1 MRVFRL
7 HGAQFAPIGLG
18 LALLGCGHEP
28 TGGPTLSVSRD
39 RAVGPAV
46 VSADF
51 AFEAPSLQPRS
62 DSPIVTTATS
72 TSGARLFLID
82 ALAQDLATRRLTSV
96 LVPAG
101 APAAAPLD
109 LEAYSRATA
118 LRTSSGWLVLTPA
131 NTYVLGENGGVTAVR
146 DPVPNLVG
154 GAWGGDRALVTSAL
168 GQGRFF
174 GADGL
179 PLGPEFTVTSEP
191 GTLSGGSV
199 AFDGVKFLVAYGT
212 VAPTTVFVT
221 SVLPSGPTGEV
232 AFVHNS
238 RPSWNASQLSVG
250 GIASSGS
257 SFVVTFM
264 AAPSSCGIGGAC
276 LPISPFFRVAEV
288 DASGDITLG
297 STRAGGPNVTYMNGR
312 YVVHQNSNGVFL
324 DTEGVAVSRPN
335 VLVTISNTF
344 WDVTRNSAFFLG
356 AASDGSNAVAYQGP
370 LATRLDDND
379 APQDEPPFGPLP
391 QPTTQI
397 LPAVT
402 FDGQHFLATW
412 TDWGRDEVRAARV
425 SLDGNVLDSPADTLS
440 GADTYSRLAVSNGS
454 KSFVTVG
461 DGTSDVAAA
470 MLIGQDGAKT
480 DVDLASLQTTS
491 SNASSAASDGVNFF
505 LVWNNPTIDATP
517 PRSFAA
523 LFSPTGAVLGEI
535 DFPPLEGLPWA
546 TFDGTSYVVAY
557 AVDQGGGQIELR
569 AFRVSPALSLVDS
582 TPKTLLTYAGSVT
595 AYGAHIGSSSAGS
608 LVSWI
613 VGDYPSRSIR
623 YSRLDTGLEL
633 LDAPGLDLG
642 AKGDVSR
649 GLNVVWDGESY
660 WVHYHGE
667 PGDELWA
674 RRVAPDG
681 SLVDAQPIAVTDD
694 AVPDRRTSVAA
705 GTDGKLLVA
714 YQRAFYEGDVRGRVA
729 SGRAANGGSGGTSAG
744 GVGGTSGGV
753 GGTSGGVGGTSGGV
767 GGTSGGVGEGGAAG
781 DAAGGFAGE
790 GATGGSGNRGGAMN
804 GGRGGS
810 ANGGASAGT
819 ESDGGESSGEGGE
832 STGGSAGAST
842 GGRAGSNATGGLGG
856 AGRGSAGGGG
866 SPPDDGGCSC
876 SVPKRSAS
884 NPGWI
889 LALAALSWGAR
900 RRRSE
905 PRLS

>member
-1 MRVFRL
+1 MRVVRL
-7 HGAQFAPIGLG
+7 HHARLAGIGIG
-18 LALLGCGHEP
+18 LALSGCGHEP
-28 TGGPTLSVSRD
+28 TGASNLNVSRD
-39 RAVGPAV
+39 RAVGPPV

-51 AFEAPSLQPRS
+51 AFEAPSLQPRN
-62 DSPIVTTATS
+62 DSPIVATATS

-96 LVPAG
+96 LIPAG
-101 APAAAPLD
+101 ALAAAPLD
-109 LEAYSRATA
+109 LEAYSRAMA
-118 LRTSSGWLVLTPA
+118 LRTSGGWLVLTPA
-131 NTYVLGENGGVTAVR
+131 NTYVLGENGSVTAVR
-146 DPVPNLVG
+146 DPVPNFAG

-168 GQGRFF
+168 GQGRFL

-191 GTLSGGSV
+191 GTLSGGGV
-199 AFDGVKFLVAYGT
+199 AFDGAKFLVAYGS

-232 AFVHNS
+232 AFVHDS
-238 RPSWNASQLSVG
+238 RPSWNASQLSVS

-264 AAPSSCGIGGAC
+264 AAPGSCGIGGPC

-297 STRAGGPNVTYMNGR
+297 SARSGGPSVKYVNGR
-312 YVVHQNSNGVFL
+312 YVVNQNGNGVFL
-324 DTEGVAVSRPN
+324 DAEGVAVSRPN
-335 VLVTISNTF
+335 VLATISNTF
-344 WDVTRNSAFFLG
+344 WDVTRNSAFVLG
-356 AASDGSNAVAYQGP
+356 AAADGSNAFAYQGP
-370 LATRLDDND
+370 LATRLDDDD
-379 APQDEPPFGPLP
+379 APLDVPPFGPLP

-412 TDWGRDEVRAARV
+412 TDWGREEVRAARV

-440 GADTYSRLAVSNGS
+440 GADTYSRLAVSNGA

-461 DGTSDVAAA
+461 DGTSEVAAA

-480 DVDLASLQTTS
+480 DVDLASLQTTW

-523 LFSPTGAVLGEI
+523 LFSPAGAVLGEI
-535 DFPPLEGLPWA
+535 DFPPLGGLPWA
-546 TFDGTSYVVAY
+546 TFDGENYVVAY

-623 YSRLDTGLEL
+623 YSRLDTSLEL

-642 AKGDVSR
+642 AIGDVSR

-694 AVPDRRTSVAA
+694 AIPDRRTSVAV

-714 YQRAFYEGDVRGRVA
+714 YQRAFYEGDVRGRFA
-729 SGRAANGGSGGTSAG
+729 SGRAANGGSGGTSAGGTGGTSGGAGGSGGTSAG

-753 GGTSGGVGGTSGGV
+753 DP
-767 GGTSGGVGEGGAAG
+767 GEGGAAG
-781 DAAGGFAGE
+781 EATGGFAGE
-790 GATGGSGNRGGAMN
+790 GASGGAMN

-819 ESDGGESSGEGGE
+819 ESEGGEASGEGGE

-856 AGRGSAGGGG
+856 AGRGGAGSGGG

-876 SVPKRSAS
+876 SVPNRSAS

-900 RRRSE
+900 RRR
-905 PRLS
+905 RGLG